1 MSEIKPLELFEVL
14 GQGFATIESAEREVK
29 RSKLYPKP
37 IILHFRQVT
46 PESSL
51 ELEELKRDKARL
63 EDENKRM
70 RSVFVQ
76 IQKLGCLYKGNL
88 TGCAGCII
96 CNEFPEFN
104 EMNKRDRSGLEN
116 N

>member
-1 MSEIKPLELFEVL
+1 MTQNKREFWINPSMIEFAKYDICTSKPEKYKNCINYIH
-14 GQGFATIESAEREVK
+14 TIE
-29 RSKLYPKP
+29 
-37 IILHFRQVT
+37 IT

-51 ELEELKRDKARL
+51 ELEELKRDKERL